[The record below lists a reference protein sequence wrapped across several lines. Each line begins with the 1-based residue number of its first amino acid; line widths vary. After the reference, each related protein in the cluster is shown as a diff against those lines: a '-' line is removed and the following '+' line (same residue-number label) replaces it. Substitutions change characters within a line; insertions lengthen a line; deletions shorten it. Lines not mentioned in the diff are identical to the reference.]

1 MQGKLRHVGVMCKN
15 LQESMR
21 FYQQFGFQKMSQKVA
36 MEEWAG
42 KKLKILK
49 LANPS
54 GTIEL
59 IEGDWK
65 PHVALTLIEGTMD
78 DLWERFAT
86 KAEVI
91 LEFKKVG
98 DLEIFYL
105 RDPAGNYVEV
115 VREH

>member
-1 MQGKLRHVGVMCKN
+1 M
-15 LQESMR
+15 
-21 FYQQFGFQKMSQKVA
+21 
-36 MEEWAG
+36 
-42 KKLKILK
+42 
-49 LANPS
+49 
-54 GTIEL
+54 IEL

-65 PHVALTLIEGTMD
+65 PHIALTLTEGKMD
-78 DLWERFAT
+78 DLWEKFAT

-115 VREH
+115 VCEK